1 MMPATIIEKSIK
13 IRVLL
18 KSDRESNRLS
28 TSFFMRGILLT
39 VLNGLRTRNSLNPLK
54 DGPLELESERVIKK
68 SIRLIITIIKSRQFQ
83 KSLK

>member
-1 MMPATIIEKSIK
+1 
-13 IRVLL
+13 
-18 KSDRESNRLS
+18 
-28 TSFFMRGILLT
+28 
-39 VLNGLRTRNSLNPLK
+39 LRTRNILNPLK